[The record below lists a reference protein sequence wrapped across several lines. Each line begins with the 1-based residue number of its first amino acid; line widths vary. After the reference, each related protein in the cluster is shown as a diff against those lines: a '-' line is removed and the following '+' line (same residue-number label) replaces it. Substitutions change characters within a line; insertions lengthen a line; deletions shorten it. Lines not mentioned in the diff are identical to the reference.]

1 MAFLGP
7 ARAGGPAG
15 ARGMAI
21 ALAGSM
27 LPMSPPVSAGPP
39 PWTCPFCP
47 LLCDDRRPEATGCP
61 KAQSALAGLQARP
74 AAQARVDGR
83 EVALDEALA
92 VAAAR
97 LEAAGQALLGGW
109 GCDVD
114 GARALV
120 RLAQRLGAVVDVGTA
135 AGEPLAQGLRA
146 LQDRGSFTTTLAEIR
161 ERADLIVSLGS
172 AVTASAPRLVERLL
186 AGRGEDGRAPRPA
199 WIHVGRDA
207 DRPAGAEAELL
218 ALPGGADDLPDLL
231 VQLHLELGDKAE
243 AARAA
248 TPPPVRALAERMRA
262 ARYVALLWEPSK
274 LGAQAALPIERLT
287 QLLMRLN
294 RVTRAAALPVSG
306 GDGAMTAQYV
316 HAWMTGQPLRSR
328 HAPGPDGG
336 GRAVPEH
343 DGRRFG
349 AARLLA
355 DGAVDALLWVACL
368 APQDVPAAPVRVVI
382 GPAALV
388 EGAHLGDEA
397 GTVFL
402 PAGVPGWDHGG
413 HLFRVDGSVLMPL
426 HAADGRAA
434 PPSAPPAAKQ
444 ILALLERLGAARTAA

>member
-1 MAFLGP
+1 
-7 ARAGGPAG
+7 
-15 ARGMAI
+15 
-21 ALAGSM
+21 M
-27 LPMSPPVSAGPP
+27 LPMTPSLSPPTSQARS

-47 LLCDDRRPEATGCP
+47 LLCDDRRPAAPGC
-61 KAQSALAGLQARP
+61 ARAEQALAQLRRP
-74 AAQARVDGR
+74 RPSSDAGPAARVDGR

-92 VAAAR
+92 VAAER
-97 LEAAGQALLGGW
+97 LAAAGQALVGGW
-109 GCDVD
+109 GCDVA

-120 RLAQRLGAVVDVGTA
+120 RLAQRLGAVVDVGTS

-161 ERADLIVSLGS
+161 ERADLIVSFGS

-186 AGRGEDGRAPRPA
+186 AGRGADGRAVRPA
-199 WIHVGRDA
+199 WIHVGRA
-207 DRPAGAEAELL
+207 EDRPAGLEAELL
-218 ALPGGADDLPDLL
+218 ALPGSADDLPDLL

-243 AARAA
+243 AVRAA
-248 TPPPVRALAERMRA
+248 TPPPVRALAARMRA

-294 RVTRAAALPVSG
+294 RVTRAAALPVG
-306 GDGAMTAQYV
+306 GADGAMTAQHV

-328 HAPGPDGG
+328 HAPEPGG
-336 GRAVPEH
+336 DGRAVPEH

-368 APQDVPAAPVRVVI
+368 SAAPVPAAPCRVVI
-382 GPAALV
+382 GAAALV
-388 EGAHLGDEA
+388 EGGHLGDEA

-402 PAGVPGWDHGG
+402 PAGVPGLDHGG

-426 HAADGRAA
+426 HAADGVDAS
-434 PPSAPPAAKQ
+434 SAPPAARQ
-444 ILALLERLGAARTAA
+444 VLALLERLGAGRAAA